1 MGRSRLE
8 SLGNLYGCIIYDMY
22 LGGGNSNIFDEITPK
37 IGEDEPI
44 LTIFV
49 QMGRNHQPGI
59 YFSLQ
64 T

>member
-1 MGRSRLE
+1 
-8 SLGNLYGCIIYDMY
+8 MY
-22 LGGGNSNIFDEITPK
+22 LGGGNSNILDEITPK

-59 YFSLQ
+59 YFRYKHRLYSCSIDKM
-64 T
+64 